1 MHQREDSDRTL
12 REGIMVTFDM
22 MALYTGIIAFICA
35 TLTAYTVTPPVR
47 LLAYRIGAIDVPT
60 DSRRMHRKPTPR
72 IGGLAIFVAFVLTTM
87 IFCEH
92 SSTLY
97 AIWIGGGVLVWL
109 GIFDDIFRLP
119 PVFKLLIQLG
129 AAAIAVIGFGVKIEF
144 ITILGQT
151 VQFGIFSIPVTM
163 IWIVCLTNAINLIDG
178 LDGLACGVS
187 TITSLSMFGAML
199 IHGDMASAMITA
211 MLVASCVG
219 FLPYNKNPAKI
230 FMGDTGALFLG
241 YALSIISVQGLFK
254 MNAML
259 SFLVPLSIFA
269 LPILDTVV
277 AALRR
282 MATGHNPFSAD
293 RGHFHHRLVD
303 MGFSHKEA
311 VSLLYAIS
319 GLLGLVAVMYTMGTT
334 SGSGRKNALVI
345 AVAALV
351 ILLLIFNCMRK
362 PSTRILSGLAEHVSE
377 IEIEAR
383 AEERAIMEKEQA
395 EAERLKKEQKLEQ
408 KKHKN
413 QH

>member
-1 MHQREDSDRTL
+1 
-12 REGIMVTFDM
+12 MVTVDM
-22 MALYTGIIAFICA
+22 MSLYTGIIAFICA

-72 IGGLAIFVAFVLTTM
+72 IGGLSIFVAFVLSTM
-87 IFCEH
+87 VFCEH
-92 SSTLY
+92 SPTLY
-97 AIWIGGGVLVWL
+97 TIWIGGGVLVWL

-119 PVFKLLIQLG
+119 PIFKLLIQLG
-129 AAAIAVIGFGVKIEF
+129 TAAIAVVGFGIRIEF
-144 ITILGQT
+144 ITILGKT
-151 VQFGIFSIPVTM
+151 VEFGIFSIPVTM

-219 FLPYNKNPAKI
+219 FLPYNRNPAKI

-241 YALSIISVQGLFK
+241 FALSIISVQGLFK

-282 MATGHNPFSAD
+282 MVTGHNPFSAD

-334 SGSGRKNALVI
+334 SGSGQKGAL
-345 AVAALV
+345 AVAAAALC

-377 IEIEAR
+377 IELEAR

-395 EAERLKKEQKLEQ
+395 EAERIKKEQKLEQ
-408 KKHKN
+408 KKHKS

>member
-1 MHQREDSDRTL
+1 MSYL
-12 REGIMVTFDM
+12 
-22 MALYTGIIAFICA
+22 
-35 TLTAYTVTPPVR
+35 VTPLFFFLHTKQFTIFQTCVFTV
-47 LLAYRIGAIDVPT
+47 LNSDTAIYD
-60 DSRRMHRKPTPR
+60 
-72 IGGLAIFVAFVLTTM
+72 
-87 IFCEH
+87 
-92 SSTLY
+92 Y
-97 AIWIGGGVLVWL
+97 
-109 GIFDDIFRLP
+109 
-119 PVFKLLIQLG
+119 
-129 AAAIAVIGFGVKIEF
+129 
-144 ITILGQT
+144 
-151 VQFGIFSIPVTM
+151 
-163 IWIVCLTNAINLIDG
+163 
-178 LDGLACGVS
+178 
-187 TITSLSMFGAML
+187 
-199 IHGDMASAMITA
+199 
-211 MLVASCVG
+211 
-219 FLPYNKNPAKI
+219 
-230 FMGDTGALFLG
+230 
-241 YALSIISVQGLFK
+241 
-254 MNAML
+254 
-259 SFLVPLSIFA
+259 
-269 LPILDTVV
+269 ILDTVV

-282 MATGHNPFSAD
+282 MAAGHNPFSAD